1 MFTTPEMDAIFT
13 PAAHVRQMLVFEAA
27 LARAEAAA
35 GVIPAAAAEPIAAAC
50 REEFDSAAIYAE
62 IAMTGTPAIPL
73 VRQLRA
79 RVAGSAADYVHWGAT
94 SQDAIDSAAMLQMR
108 AGLKLLRADL
118 LAIGTRCAALAQ
130 EHRQT
135 LQAGRTL
142 LQHALPITFGLK
154 AARWLALATRQLQ
167 ALRQAHD
174 QSLALQ
180 FGGAAG
186 TLAALGSV
194 GPRVAELLAAEL
206 ELPLPDLP
214 WHGERDR
221 IAAIAA
227 AVGIA
232 ARSVAKI
239 AHDIALLAQT
249 EVAEVAEEPAAGKG
263 GSSALPHKRNPV
275 DAMQALAAA
284 RLATG
289 AVPVV
294 LSALVAEHERAV
306 GGWQAEWA
314 AIPDLFRYAAG
325 AIAHTRRAVLGLQI
339 DSQRMRSNL
348 DLSGGLVMAEALTLA
363 LVAPLGR
370 STARQ
375 IVQEACG
382 QARTAG
388 SSLRQIAH
396 DDPRIS
402 AALPPEAIDQALDP
416 AAYLGCADILIDRAL
431 ATFHEAKGRES
442 YMCSSL

>member
-1 MFTTPEMDAIFT
+1 MFTTPEMAAIFA
-13 PAAHVRQMLVFEAA
+13 PAAHIRQMLAFEAA

-35 GVIPAAAAEPIAAAC
+35 GVIPTAAVEPIAAAC
-50 REEFDSAAIYAE
+50 RHDDFDSTAIYAE
-62 IAMTGTPAIPL
+62 AAVAGTPVIPL

-79 RVAGSAADYVHWGAT
+79 RVAGDAADYVHWGAT

-108 AGLKLLRADL
+108 AGLNLLLADL
-118 LAIGTRCAALAQ
+118 LAIGARGAALAQ
-130 EHRQT
+130 EHRRT

-154 AARWLALATRQLQ
+154 AARWLALVTRQIQ
-167 ALRQAHD
+167 ALRQVSD

-186 TLAALGSV
+186 TLAALGAA

-206 ELPLPDLP
+206 GLPLPDMP
-214 WHGERDR
+214 WHAERDR
-221 IAAIAA
+221 IAAISA

-232 ARSVAKI
+232 AGSVVKI
-239 AHDIALLAQT
+239 AHDIALLAQS
-249 EVAEVAEEPAAGKG
+249 EVGEVSEEATPGKG

-289 AVPVV
+289 VVPVV
-294 LSALVAEHERAV
+294 LSALAQEHERAV

-325 AIAHTRRAVLGLQI
+325 ATAHTRQAVLGLQV
-339 DSQRMRSNL
+339 DPQRMRANL

-363 LVAPLGR
+363 LAKQLGR
-370 STARQ
+370 SEARR
-375 IVQEACG
+375 IVQEACD

-388 SSLRQIAH
+388 SALRQAAH
-396 DDPRIS
+396 DHPRIS
-402 AALPPEAIDQALDP
+402 AAMSSDAIDQALDP
-416 AAYLGCADILIDRAL
+416 AAYLGSADALIDRAL
-431 ATFHEAKGRES
+431 ASYRDVAGQSFDDGR
-442 YMCSSL
+442 